1 MSRTLGGT
9 VRAAVD
15 FLGKIDR
22 GEHGLGDRSIIGWG
36 PLLPQNEAGRQQ
48 RKNGE
53 TQCLMWRAAGI
64 HAPSKRA
71 ASHGARPDQVA
82 DCRPVVEM

>member
-22 GEHGLGDRSIIGWG
+22 GEHSLGDRSIIGWG

-53 TQCLMWRAAGI
+53 TQC
-64 HAPSKRA
+64 PDV
-71 ASHGARPDQVA
+71 ASRPASMFSFQT
-82 DCRPVVEM
+82 RS